1 VRDNAA
7 FADEDLYAAL
17 GVAPDASAEE
27 IVLAF
32 RRASMKHHPD
42 RRSAAGDTD
51 DAGLDQYSER
61 DAARQQ
67 QLLNHAYE
75 TLRDAGRRRSYDDAA
90 RTLRARASEPGRGRR
105 GAGAAD
111 GGDGRGGRDG
121 DRYEGSGRTDGRNGD
136 VEGEEGDDGLG
147 RAWRPGQ
154 RPGGRAARRTLS
166 RRVEISLHEQIFG
179 GTAYFSI
186 NDYVQCARCAGEGML
201 DDGVAACPRCRGGP
215 SSPSCA
221 TCGGLG
227 RIQHRSPC
235 PACLGKAR
243 RKTGDREVPFV
254 LRPGLRSGDRIE
266 IDQDGLFGPDG
277 KPCIVEIEIS
287 VAAHPMFTTR
297 HPDLLCSV
305 PVGLFHL
312 LAGLPVNVPL
322 VDGFASLTPEPAS
335 LFSPDGP
342 LARIAGQGMRA
353 GGGARGDLVVRFEV
367 MPQGLAARRR
377 DTEGQMVLSG
387 LAAEEERLLS
397 ASRALADW
405 RLRMLAHGGGPVPS
419 ASAGR
424 KRRARR

>member
-7 FADEDLYAAL
+7 FSDEDLYAAL
-17 GVAPDASAEE
+17 GVAPGASADD

-32 RRASMKHHPD
+32 RRASMRHHPD
-42 RRSAAGDTD
+42 RRGATGDADAA
-51 DAGLDQYSER
+51 DAADAEGLDRYSER

-75 TLRDAGRRRSYDDAA
+75 TLRDPGRRRHYDAA
-90 RTLRARASEPGRGRR
+90 RASRARAPGTSRGRGD
-105 GAGAAD
+105 AASD
-111 GGDGRGGRDG
+111 DEHDG
-121 DRYEGSGRTDGRNGD
+121 DRYDGAGAGDGDGDSRDEGRGGAF
-136 VEGEEGDDGLG
+136 G

-166 RRVEISLHEQIFG
+166 RRVEISLREQIFG
-179 GTAYFSI
+179 GTSHFRI

-215 SSPSCA
+215 SSASCS

-266 IDQDGLFGPDG
+266 LDQDGLYGPDG

-297 HPDLLCSV
+297 HPDLLCNV

-335 LFSPDGP
+335 LFSPEGP

-367 MPQGLAARRR
+367 MPQAIGARRR
-377 DTEGQMVLSG
+377 DPEGQALLAG
-387 LAAEEERLLS
+387 LAAEEERLL
-397 ASRALADW
+397 ADSRPLADW
-405 RLRMLAHGGGPVPS
+405 RARMLAHGGGPAPS
-419 ASAGR
+419 EGPGR
-424 KRRARR
+424 RRRARR

>member
-1 VRDNAA
+1 MRDNAA
-7 FADEDLYAAL
+7 FAGEDLYAAL
-17 GVAPDASAEE
+17 GVPPGASTDD

-42 RRSAAGDTD
+42 RRGAAGETD
-51 DAGLDQYSER
+51 DAGLDRYSER

-75 TLRDAGRRRSYDDAA
+75 TLRDAARRRDYDAA
-90 RTLRARASEPGRGRR
+90 RASHARAAGPGRGR
-105 GAGAAD
+105 GGAAAGD
-111 GGDGRGGRDG
+111 GDGDGRYDG
-121 DRYEGSGRTDGRNGD
+121 DGPDGD
-136 VEGEEGDDGLG
+136 FG

-154 RPGGRAARRTLS
+154 RPGGRAARKTLA
-166 RRVEISLHEQIFG
+166 RRVEISLREQIFG
-179 GTAYFSI
+179 GSSHFRI

-215 SSPSCA
+215 SRPSCT

-243 RKTGDREVPFV
+243 RKTGDRDVPFV
-254 LRPGLRSGDRIE
+254 LKPGLRTGDRIE
-266 IDQDGLFGPDG
+266 IDQEGLYGPDG
-277 KPCIVEIEIS
+277 RPCIVEIEIS

-335 LFSPDGP
+335 LFSQEGP
-342 LARIAGQGMRA
+342 VARIAGQGMRA
-353 GGGARGDLVVRFEV
+353 AGGARGDLVVRFDV
-367 MPQGLAARRR
+367 IPQALAARRR
-377 DTEGQMVLSG
+377 DPEGQALLSS
-387 LAAEEERLLS
+387 LAADEERLLS
-397 ASRALADW
+397 ESRALADW
-405 RLRMLAHGGGPVPS
+405 RTRMLVHGGGPPPPEG
-419 ASAGR
+419 AGR
-424 KRRARR
+424 RRRTRR